1 MIHTK
6 YFLHNILHFQ
16 IKPIVSESL
25 PDELLFRDLAIAIR
39 VAFIESGFRHK
50 LVRVKVGILG
60 LKEGVHG
67 LDKLHHLVLGGV

>member
-25 PDELLFRDLAIAIR
+25 PNELFFRDLAITVR
-39 VAFIESGFRHK
+39 VTFIESGFCHK
-50 LVRVKVGILG
+50 LVRVKIGILG
-60 LKEGVHG
+60 LEEGVH
-67 LDKLHHLVLGGV
+67 